1 MSRSFKKIPGF
12 SDSEGSTYKAYYLR
26 LMNKRI
32 RKLDPFDESNALS
45 NGNLYRRYVEI
56 YDFRDYNFRF
66 FNNRALRLAW
76 LGGIQM
82 TYKDV
87 RK

>member
-1 MSRSFKKIPGF
+1 MSRSFKKVPGF
-12 SDSEGSTYKAYYLR
+12 SDSEGSKYKAYYLR

-32 RKLDPFDESNALS
+32 RKLDPFDDSEDLS
-45 NGNLYRRYVEI
+45 NGNLYRRYVET

-66 FNNRALRLAW
+66 FSSRELRLAW
-76 LGGIQM
+76 LGRIRM
-82 TYKDV
+82 SYKDI